1 MSLPDAFLDPASVAV
16 VGATDDHAKWG
27 YWLASGALKG
37 ADRRNVWLVN
47 RRAGT
52 VLGRPAYPS
61 VAELPAAPELVVLC
75 VPAAHV
81 RDVVEEALAKGSR
94 AFLAITA
101 GIEDPD
107 EIVAQLESVGARMLG
122 PNSLGM
128 YDADARLQLAWGDFT
143 PGPLAIVSQSGQ
155 LGSEIAVLGERGG
168 LGVSRFYSVGNQAD
182 LTAAELLEALIDH
195 DRTRIVALYL
205 ESFTDGSHLVSAMR
219 ALRQAGKHVLV
230 LTTGASEGS
239 KRLARSHTGSLTSS
253 LDLVD
258 AACRASGALRVATP
272 RELVDLARFL
282 SVTELPTGRRL
293 AVISDS
299 GGQGGIAA
307 DVAAGLGL
315 TTPEFS
321 AELQRRLRT
330 LLPVGA
336 AVSNPVDLAGAG
348 EADLD
353 VYAVVS
359 EELANSGEV
368 DIVLAS
374 GYLGCYGE
382 DSPSILDRELAVV
395 DRLGALADSSHVPM
409 LVHSMS
415 AGSPAVA
422 RMWEHHIPAF
432 DTVDAALRAAAGAA
446 RLAAEPGRD
455 LKVPQG
461 GPTRIG
467 SGYWAARALL
477 TEMGVALPDAV
488 VVHGPSDLREAGKL
502 RYPVVLK
509 AGWLEHKS
517 EHGGVRIGLS
527 TPEELAD
534 AFAEMFARL
543 GEGEYVVEEQ
553 DTRRGVVEM
562 IIGARRDRDFGP
574 TILLGYGGVEAE
586 LWRDVRA
593 ELAPVDRATAT
604 AMVDHLRSRALLEG
618 WRGKPR
624 VDIDG
629 LVATV
634 VTVSEAIASS
644 AQLTDIEINPVR
656 VAPDGVVAVDA
667 LVLHALPPTAA
678 SKEEL

>member
-1 MSLPDAFLDPASVAV
+1 MSLPEAFLDPASVAV

-37 ADRRNVWLVN
+37 AERRDVWLVN

-52 VLGRPAYPS
+52 VLGHPAHRS
-61 VAELPAAPELVVLC
+61 ITDLPAAPELVVLC

-81 RDVVEEALAKGSR
+81 RGVVEEALAKGSR

-101 GIEDPD
+101 GVEDQA
-107 EIVAQLESVGARMLG
+107 EIVALLAAADARMLG

-128 YDADARLQLAWGDFT
+128 YDADADLQLAWGDFA

-155 LGSEIAVLGERGG
+155 LGSEIAALGERAG

-182 LTAAELLEALIDH
+182 LTAAELLEGLVDH
-195 DRTRIVALYL
+195 ERTKIVSVYL
-205 ESFTDGSHLVSAMR
+205 ESFTDGVRLVAAMR

-239 KRLARSHTGSLTSS
+239 KRLAQSHTGSLTSS
-253 LDLVD
+253 ADLVD
-258 AACRASGALRVATP
+258 AACRAAGALRVSTP

-282 SVTELPTGRRL
+282 SVAGLPGSRRL

-307 DVAAGLGL
+307 DVAASLGL

-321 AELQRRLRT
+321 PELQARLRA
-330 LLPVGA
+330 LLPAGA

-359 EELANSGEV
+359 EELANSAEV
-368 DIVLAS
+368 DIVLVS

-382 DSPSILDRELAVV
+382 DSPPILERELAVV
-395 DRLGALADSSHVPM
+395 DRLGVLADSSHVPM

-415 AGSPAVA
+415 AGSRAVT

-432 DTVDAALRAAAGAA
+432 DTVDAALRAAAGVA

-455 LKVPQG
+455 LKVPQAVPASVG
-461 GPTRIG
+461 E
-467 SGYWAARALL
+467 GYWAARDLL
-477 TEMGVALPDAV
+477 ADLGVGLPDAV
-488 VVHGPSDLREAGKL
+488 VVHDPADLAAAAGL

-527 TPEELAD
+527 SPEELAD

-543 GEGEYVVEEQ
+543 GDGEYVVEEQ

-562 IIGARRDRDFGP
+562 LIGARRDRDFGP

-586 LWRDVRA
+586 LWRDVRT

-604 AMVDHLRSRALLEG
+604 AMVEQLRSRALLDG

-624 VDIDG
+624 VDVEG
-629 LVATV
+629 LVEAV

-644 AQLTDIEINPVR
+644 PQLTDIEINPVR
-656 VAPDGVVAVDA
+656 VAPDGVIAVDA
-667 LVLHALPPTAA
+667 LVLHAAPLTAA
-678 SKEEL
+678 TKEEP